1 MSLPLIGN
9 LHQFG
14 TEPHKTFMKMSETY
28 GRIFAID
35 FATFRGVVLNDYKLI
50 KQCFAEH
57 AFSGRPKLNSLIE
70 RCGGKARG
78 MLRAQEFRFKLLS
91 YIVDKSNPYPNLL
104 IQESSLRMSMLKS
117 DDSYLRIFETL
128 DTER

>member
-1 MSLPLIGN
+1 
-9 LHQFG
+9 
-14 TEPHKTFMKMSETY
+14 
-28 GRIFAID
+28 
-35 FATFRGVVLNDYKLI
+35 
-50 KQCFAEH
+50 
-57 AFSGRPKLNSLIE
+57 
-70 RCGGKARG
+70 